1 MPKDKVKELLSK
13 GLTRKIKKSS
23 GVQFS
28 DKERRSLSNKFLM
41 EELKKASSSQVS
53 DREKSYLTDPNS
65 SRFSDKE
72 RKSL

>member
-23 GVQFS
+23 GSSFS
-28 DKERRSLSNKFLM
+28 DKERRYVANKALM
-41 EELKKASSSQVS
+41 EDLKKASGSQFS